1 MCPPRVP
8 EHGNKTLGWRKV
20 YEASIQWQKSTN
32 NPSQPASLSLAPLSL
47 RLPPRHPTGRWGF
60 SGEHDTARLQV
71 TDMSH
76 HLKPCGTIIPLSL
89 WRQKGRGGGG
99 SVVGN
104 GGSRGEKGDGGY
116 RARVSEWEEKWRVC
130 GLGGAGGCFTPGLFK
145 ETAQGMPL
153 VLLTKHFFFSFFF
166 FLEYCWVCSS
176 RILWAPSLP
185 PQPFEDASESFSRR
199 YRACFS
205 ADVSNEYCN
214 AAAAMQRGYLGSKDR
229 CRFNVKLAAEGLSLY
244 SCCAAQRWQPASAA
258 LKSFHKIVLILDEFF
273 LWLKLS

>member
-104 GGSRGEKGDGGY
+104 EGSGGRKEMVGTEQEW
-116 RARVSEWEEKWRVC
+116 VSERRS
-130 GLGGAGGCFTPGLFK
+130 GGCAGSVV
-145 ETAQGMPL
+145 L
-153 VLLTKHFFFSFFF
+153 VDALLPAYSKRQPKGCLSFF
-166 FLEYCWVCSS
+166 
-176 RILWAPSLP
+176 
-185 PQPFEDASESFSRR
+185 
-199 YRACFS
+199 
-205 ADVSNEYCN
+205 
-214 AAAAMQRGYLGSKDR
+214 
-229 CRFNVKLAAEGLSLY
+229 
-244 SCCAAQRWQPASAA
+244 
-258 LKSFHKIVLILDEFF
+258 
-273 LWLKLS
+273 

>member
-32 NPSQPASLSLAPLSL
+32 NPSQPASLSLALSASTPTTPNRKVRLL
-47 RLPPRHPTGRWGF
+47 RRARYGTSPGDRYVTPPKTLWHNYTSVALKTEGERRGEARWGT
-60 SGEHDTARLQV
+60 GVA
-71 TDMSH
+71 
-76 HLKPCGTIIPLSL
+76 G
-89 WRQKGRGGGG
+89 
-99 SVVGN
+99 
-104 GGSRGEKGDGGY
+104 GEKGDGGY
-116 RARVSEWEEKWRVC
+116 RARVSEWEEEWRVC

-153 VLLTKHFFFSFFF
+153 VLLTKHSFFSVFF

-214 AAAAMQRGYLGSKDR
+214 AAAAMQRGYSGSKDR
-229 CRFNVKLAAEGLSLY
+229 CRFNVKLAAEGLSLC
-244 SCCAAQRWQPASAA
+244 SCCAAWWQPVQP
-258 LKSFHKIVLILDEFF
+258 L
-273 LWLKLS
+273 

>member
-89 WRQKGRGGGG
+89 WRQKGRGGGEAWWG
-99 SVVGN
+99 TEVA
-104 GGSRGEKGDGGY
+104 GGERRWWVQSKSEWVRGEVEGV
-116 RARVSEWEEKWRVC
+116 RARWCWWMLYSRLIQRDSPRDASRSSNKA
-130 GLGGAGGCFTPGLFK
+130 LLFF
-145 ETAQGMPL
+145 L
-153 VLLTKHFFFSFFF
+153 FF

-244 SCCAAQRWQPASAA
+244 SCCASQRWQPASAA

>member
-104 GGSRGEKGDGGY
+104 GGSRGGERRWWVQSKSEWVRGEVEGV
-116 RARVSEWEEKWRVC
+116 RARWCWWMLYSRLIQRDSPRDASRSSNKALLFFLFFFPWVL
-130 GLGGAGGCFTPGLFK
+130 LGVLQSNPLGPQSSPSAIWGCLRKFFSQISGLF
-145 ETAQGMPL
+145 Q
-153 VLLTKHFFFSFFF
+153 
-166 FLEYCWVCSS
+166 CWCFKW
-176 RILWAPSLP
+176 IL
-185 PQPFEDASESFSRR
+185 Q
-199 YRACFS
+199 C
-205 ADVSNEYCN
+205 CC
-214 AAAAMQRGYLGSKDR
+214 GH
-229 CRFNVKLAAEGLSLY
+229 AEGLLG
-244 SCCAAQRWQPASAA
+244 
-258 LKSFHKIVLILDEFF
+258 E
-273 LWLKLS
+273 